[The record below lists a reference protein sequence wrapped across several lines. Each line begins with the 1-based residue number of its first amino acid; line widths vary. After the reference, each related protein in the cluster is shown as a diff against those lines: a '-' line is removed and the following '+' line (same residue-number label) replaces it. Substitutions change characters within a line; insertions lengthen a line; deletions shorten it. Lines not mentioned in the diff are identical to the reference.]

1 MKWNSRPRPAVPC
14 EGDTRIVKKYMLLPR
29 CLDGEWRWL
38 ERCWVMQEYKFMD
51 VGDGIAP
58 VGFYT
63 WRDIG
68 FDDGMHPITTTP
80 ITANNIHKLYRTSP
94 DTIGGSF
101 VKDEVITATMMN
113 DVFRKNTAITPDKPI
128 KCAYC
133 GRPLSDCGC
142 GAMIA
147 E

>member
-1 MKWNSRPRPAVPC
+1 
-14 EGDTRIVKKYMLLPR
+14 
-29 CLDGEWRWL
+29 
-38 ERCWVMQEYKFMD
+38 MQEYKFMD
-51 VGDGIAP
+51 FGDGIAP

-94 DTIGGSF
+94 DAIGKSF
-101 VKDEVITATMMN
+101 VKDEVITAAMMN
-113 DVFRKNTAITPDKPI
+113 EHIRSSFFAPIVKPV

-142 GAMIA
+142 GARMA